1 MSRSTRRI
9 AGVAIAGACVAAL
22 AAPALAAPT
31 AGPDTSKAPGKTQFD
46 IQILSFNDF
55 HGNLEPPSGSSGR
68 VTVDHVI
75 DSADV
80 DGDKI
85 TDEPA
90 DVTVNAGGVEYL
102 ATHLAEARKGHPHSL
117 TVAAGDLVGA
127 SPLLSAAFYDEPT
140 IEALNAVKLD
150 VSAVGNHEFDEGYK
164 ELQRLQSGGCI
175 DDGDGQDDQNS
186 CPDGSFA
193 GADFQFLAAN
203 VIEKATGKTIL
214 PPYAI
219 KNVNGA
225 KIGFI
230 GMTLEGTPN
239 IVTAAGVAG
248 LEFKDEVETANA
260 LVPVLKKQG
269 VNAIV
274 VLLHEGGDLNRQ
286 PWVYNGKTYQANPN
300 YDYVC
305 QGGGSLRAGSPILAI
320 NEGLAPEIDMVVSG
334 HTHQPYVC
342 GLPDG
347 NGKER
352 LVTSASSF
360 GRLYTDTT
368 VTYDRRTSD
377 IVRPTMAQ
385 SANKIVTRTV
395 AKDPFQTSLISTYKE
410 LVRPI
415 ASAVIGSI
423 TQDVTRTA
431 NTSGESALGD
441 LIADAQLAD
450 PTVVTG
456 GQTPVIAFM
465 NPGGIRADLTYNN
478 SPYGEPAGDVTYEE
492 AFTVQPFNNYL
503 VSLTMTGAQI
513 KTLLTQQWTGVN
525 AAAPKIL
532 QVSNG
537 FAYTYTGTTLGSV
550 TLNGSPLVDGQSY
563 RVVTNNFLSD
573 GGDGFPIFTQATGKY
588 FGGLD
593 IKAFADYLKAKS
605 PYTPAPLTRITKLG

>member
-1 MSRSTRRI
+1 MPTSSSSPPTSSRT
-9 AGVAIAGACVAAL
+9 
-22 AAPALAAPT
+22 
-31 AGPDTSKAPGKTQFD
+31 
-46 IQILSFNDF
+46 
-55 HGNLEPPSGSSGR
+55 
-68 VTVDHVI
+68 
-75 DSADV
+75 
-80 DGDKI
+80 
-85 TDEPA
+85 
-90 DVTVNAGGVEYL
+90 
-102 ATHLAEARKGHPHSL
+102 
-117 TVAAGDLVGA
+117 
-127 SPLLSAAFYDEPT
+127 
-140 IEALNAVKLD
+140 
-150 VSAVGNHEFDEGYK
+150 
-164 ELQRLQSGGCI
+164 
-175 DDGDGQDDQNS
+175 
-186 CPDGSFA
+186 
-193 GADFQFLAAN
+193 
-203 VIEKATGKTIL
+203 ATGKTIL

-395 AKDPFQTSLISTYKE
+395 AKDPFQTALISTYKE

-431 NTSGESALGD
+431 NAEWRVGARRPHRRRPAGRPDRGHRWTDAGHRVHEPGRHPRRPD
-441 LIADAQLAD
+441 LQQLAL
-450 PTVVTG
+450 
-456 GQTPVIAFM
+456 
-465 NPGGIRADLTYNN
+465 R
-478 SPYGEPAGDVTYEE
+478 
-492 AFTVQPFNNYL
+492 
-503 VSLTMTGAQI
+503 
-513 KTLLTQQWTGVN
+513 
-525 AAAPKIL
+525 
-532 QVSNG
+532 
-537 FAYTYTGTTLGSV
+537 
-550 TLNGSPLVDGQSY
+550 
-563 RVVTNNFLSD
+563 
-573 GGDGFPIFTQATGKY
+573 
-588 FGGLD
+588 
-593 IKAFADYLKAKS
+593 
-605 PYTPAPLTRITKLG
+605 